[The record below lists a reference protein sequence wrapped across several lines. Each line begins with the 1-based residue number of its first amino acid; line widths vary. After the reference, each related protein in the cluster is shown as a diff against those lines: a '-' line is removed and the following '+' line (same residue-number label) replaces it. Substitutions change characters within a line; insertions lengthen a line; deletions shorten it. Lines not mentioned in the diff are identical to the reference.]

1 MGIKLDEKEHQ
12 VKKKNQM
19 EKMLMEV
26 MEGEDNE
33 KRCQNQGLESKQTLG
48 LLGKKK

>member
-1 MGIKLDEKEHQ
+1 
-12 VKKKNQM
+12 
-19 EKMLMEV
+19 MLMEV

-48 LLGKKK
+48 LLGKKKWAEGFQNYQIS